1 MNKQKQ
7 WTSKPV
13 IIILLLIYSNKEWYM
28 CVYGFSFV
36 FFCFFLVDY
45 FLLAILYII
54 TLPQIVFFNFPF
66 FFFLL
71 GQLFVCFDFLCTPCS
86 LSVTHYFFFYCS
98 LSTIRGSACGSSI
111 LNFFFSFCLSFF
123 LAWLGEPGFVATYL
137 STSTNS
143 IYEPSPPLYTFSNI
157 SLPLFNYNYH
167 YLLFLQSLNLGSIH
181 NYLRPAFF
189 MYSI

>member
-1 MNKQKQ
+1 
-7 WTSKPV
+7 
-13 IIILLLIYSNKEWYM
+13 M
-28 CVYGFSFV
+28 CVGFLS
-36 FFCFFLVDY
+36 FFCFLVDY

-66 FFFLL
+66 FFFYLDNF
-71 GQLFVCFDFLCTPCS
+71 FVCFDFYVRLV
-86 LSVTHYFFFYCS
+86 LSITHYFFTVRF
-98 LSTIRGSACGSSI
+98 RPFVAAPVEVPSSI
-111 LNFFFSFCLSFF
+111 FSFHSVSHSFWPDWANQASSQLIF
-123 LAWLGEPGFVATYL
+123 QHQQIQFM
-137 STSTNS
+137 NS
-143 IYEPSPPLYTFSNI
+143 PLYTSNI

>member
-1 MNKQKQ
+1 
-7 WTSKPV
+7 
-13 IIILLLIYSNKEWYM
+13 M
-28 CVYGFSFV
+28 CVWV
-36 FFCFFLVDY
+36 FFRFFLFFLVDY

-86 LSVTHYFFFYCS
+86 LSVTHYFFFTVRFRPFVAAPVGV
-98 LSTIRGSACGSSI
+98 LSSI
-111 LNFFFSFCLSFF
+111 FSFHSVSHSFWPDWANQASSQLIF
-123 LAWLGEPGFVATYL
+123 QHQQTQFMNP
-137 STSTNS
+137 
-143 IYEPSPPLYTFSNI
+143 PPPLHTFSNI